1 MKRFF
6 QDLFCRIQSIWIF
19 LCHLTCYVLLEKTC
33 CYIINIKFSAKTC
46 CTRGPRGNHVSKVYF
61 MVKKQKNAAKTL
73 QQNQTN
79 LILLQYFCSIF
90 LLQKLKLLQQWVGHV
105 QHLISMRSAAR
116 FCCVWMKNALCDSW
130 AEDFLNIFLNIYLFF
145 FNCLETYL

>member
-46 CTRGPRGNHVSKVYF
+46 CSRGPRGNHVSKVYF
-61 MVKKQKNAAKTL
+61 MVKKTKKCCKNTAAKSDEFDFVAVF
-73 QQNQTN
+73 
-79 LILLQYFCSIF
+79 LQYIFAAKIDAVMGGSHAASYIYAQCSTF
-90 LLQKLKLLQQWVGHV
+90 LLRVDEKYSSWLLSW
-105 QHLISMRSAAR
+105 R
-116 FCCVWMKNALCDSW
+116 FS
-130 AEDFLNIFLNIYLFF
+130 
-145 FNCLETYL
+145 